1 MARLR
6 VEVVTPE
13 RRLAQ
18 LEADEV
24 IAPGA
29 EGLFGVRP
37 GHAPFLSLLQPGPLS
52 IREGAKSELYF
63 VAGGFVEVGAQNV
76 RVLADAAQLAND
88 IDVATAKKRIG
99 EAEEKLKGLEVTD
112 ARAQAQRDVIAREQ
126 KRIAVAAMKDR
137 PGAA

>member
-1 MARLR
+1 MARLK

-37 GHAPFLSLLQPGPLS
+37 GHAPFLSLLQPGPLT
-52 IREGAKSELYF
+52 IREGSKSELYF
-63 VAGGFVEVGAQNV
+63 VSGGFVEVGAANV
-76 RVLADAAQLAND
+76 RVLADAAQPVKD
-88 IDVATAKKRIG
+88 IDVAAAKKRIV
-99 EAEEKLKGLEVTD
+99 EAEEKLKSLEVTD
-112 ARAQAQRDVIAREQ
+112 VKAQAQRDLIRREQ
-126 KRIAVAAMKDR
+126 KRLEVAAMK
-137 PGAA
+137 

>member
-1 MARLR
+1 MAKLK

-13 RRLAQ
+13 RRLVQ

-37 GHAPFLSLLQPGPLS
+37 GHAPFLSLLMPGPLTV
-52 IREGAKSELYF
+52 KSGGKNELFF

-76 RVLADAAQLAND
+76 RVLADAAQPAKD
-88 IDVATAKKRIG
+88 IDSAAAKKRIS
-99 EAEEKLKGLEVTD
+99 EAEERLKGLEVTD
-112 ARAQAQRDVIAREQ
+112 PKAEPQRDLIRREQ
-126 KRIAVAAMKDR
+126 KRIEVAAMKQ
-137 PGAA
+137 G

>member
-1 MARLR
+1 MARLK

-37 GHAPFLSLLQPGPLS
+37 GHAPFLSLMAPGPLT
-52 IREGAKSELYF
+52 IREGGKSELYF

-76 RVLADAAQLAND
+76 RVLADSAQPAKD
-88 IDVATAKKRIG
+88 IDVAAAKKRIA

-112 ARAQAQRDVIAREQ
+112 VKAQAQRDLIRREQ
-126 KRIAVAAMKDR
+126 KRVEVAAMK
-137 PGAA
+137 